1 MADGETKI
9 TFGKF
14 KGKTVEEIPSSYLKW
29 LAEQDFMDKP
39 SNYNLLEEVE
49 QELEWRSAFDKHFE
63 E

>member
-49 QELEWRSAFDKHFE
+49 QEL
-63 E
+63 